1 MQMSAVDLRIITAHF
16 THLGSHRAKT
26 RVWSHS
32 VAVKAAAMGGHTAPY
47 DKMEP
52 TSSVRR
58 PESGTWQSVAMET
71 AAMGGRTGT
80 HDTLWTWQQH
90 EEAVTGAHGR
100 VWRWRQQ
107 QWEAVQGPM
116 THSGPGSSMRR
127 RYRGP

>member
-1 MQMSAVDLRIITAHF
+1 
-16 THLGSHRAKT
+16 
-26 RVWSHS
+26 
-32 VAVKAAAMGGHTAPY
+32 
-47 DKMEP
+47 MEP

-90 EEAVTGAHGR
+90 EETVQGPMTDYGPGSSMRSR

-116 THSGPGSSMRR
+116 THSGPGSSM
-127 RYRGP
+127 

>member
-1 MQMSAVDLRIITAHF
+1 
-16 THLGSHRAKT
+16 
-26 RVWSHS
+26 
-32 VAVKAAAMGGHTAPY
+32 MGGHTAPY

-58 PESGTWQSVAMET
+58 PES
-71 AAMGGRTGT
+71 
-80 HDTLWTWQQH
+80 
-90 EEAVTGAHGR
+90 AHGR